1 LADQLGHALEKRR
14 DLPVAL
20 RAFVKH
26 DARLDGSGVLLWPFV
41 MLVATPIAGMLTQSV
56 AVGFVTLV
64 SGYTVVPL
72 GVLINRAR
80 KLLNAGFG
88 HSDIGV
94 AFKAE
99 IDRSR
104 EERAYG
110 LGHGGGP
117 SVLERMLRWIGG
129 AGVGTAVLTLAAI
142 AAIAPYSDF
151 ALMTTFGWSL
161 AIGVGSGIGAL
172 IMLQRRRDVDAE
184 FWGRLWTGRFG
195 RWLFGVAR
203 MFTGAKALP
212 ASLTHRPTEL
222 ALGMAAEQLYETLPK
237 ETRQQL
243 RELPDVVHRLE
254 GDAQRMR
261 ARLEELQEA
270 LSDVGQRGTPDPAI
284 GARHDRIVADLSA
297 ERDLVQQRLKD
308 AVAALETIRLNLLRL
323 HAGTG
328 TVQSL
333 TTDLGLARDVAR
345 HIGAQLDGNREV
357 ERLLRTSTTTLP

>member
-1 LADQLGHALEKRR
+1 
-14 DLPVAL
+14 
-20 RAFVKH
+20 
-26 DARLDGSGVLLWPFV
+26 
-41 MLVATPIAGMLTQSV
+41 MLVATPIAGMLTQSM

-64 SGYTVVPL
+64 SGYTLVPL

-117 SVLERMLRWIGG
+117 SRIERTLRWVSGLGIGV
-129 AGVGTAVLTLAAI
+129 AFVCLLALPETGPI
-142 AAIAPYSDF
+142 
-151 ALMTTFGWSL
+151 MWTFGASL
-161 AIGVGSGIGAL
+161 TVGFGTGVAAL
-172 IMLQRRRDVDAE
+172 SMLQRRRDVDAE
-184 FWGRLWTGRFG
+184 FWGRLWTGRLG

-203 MFTGAKALP
+203 MFAGAKILP

-254 GDAQRMR
+254 EDAQKMR
-261 ARLEELQEA
+261 ARFEELQEA
-270 LSDVGQRGTPDPAI
+270 LSDVEDRGNPDPAI
-284 GARHDRIVADLSA
+284 AARHARIVADLTA
-297 ERDLVQQRLKD
+297 ERDLVQQRLRD
-308 AVAALETIRLNLLRL
+308 AVAALETIRLKLLRL

-328 TVQSL
+328 SVQSL
-333 TTDLGLARDVAR
+333 TTDLGLAREVVRD
-345 HIGAQLDGNREV
+345 IGRQIEGLREV
-357 ERLLRTSTTTLP
+357 EEAL